1 MTRSH
6 AMNQPVP
13 DRRPR
18 RLFHTLTGVS
28 RRAPRA
34 LLLLLLALLALGPLN
49 VHGVG
54 VANAAGPVITA
65 TKTASFPDHGN
76 GKASAGDTITYAV
89 HITNSGDQDATGVHF
104 SDTLDPNT
112 TLVAGSLTNT
122 PLAVNDSYSAIGNVR
137 IAVPAAQGVLANDV
151 APSGGTFT
159 ASAGTASAHGGAVA
173 LNADGSFTYNPPAG
187 YDGADTFIYTASDGH
202 GHTDTATVTIAVS
215 GLIWFVD
222 NSRGANGDG
231 RLTSPFTC
239 LVGSGCVDHATHAGD
254 TIFVYSGSGAYAGG
268 LTLGASQAL
277 IGQGARASLATIT
290 GLTPPS
296 YSDALPATG
305 GAAPTIAA
313 SSGADLTLGTGNLL
327 RGVALS
333 SSGGTALAGNGFGTF
348 TAADDTVANSAGAAI
363 ALSNGT
369 LAASFSSVSANG
381 CSNTDGLALTNTTG
395 SFAVTGDGTNS
406 ANGSGGTIQH
416 CAGADGNTA
425 QGIGVSLSNA
435 SGVSLSAMHLHDFDN
450 FALYGSG
457 VSGFTLDHTLIDGV
471 NGTTGA
477 SPYQEASVSFAQ
489 LTGTDTFSNDT
500 ISGGRLDNVQIQNSS
515 GTLNSLTF
523 ANCTIQNNSTS
534 NDGNVGLQLLSTNS
548 AVMSASVSNCQFN
561 GNRTIALQGNAAD
574 SSTLNFAA
582 TGNTITGGTAGN
594 NQGNQGI
601 EDSTSLAAHGTF
613 DINGNTISGL
623 LNTGINVFTGN
634 TSSLSGLIRNNTV
647 TNAGAGSSGYGIR
660 VYQNSYSSI
669 RANVTGN
676 TVSNVGLDWGIL
688 ADANLNGTDTTP
700 PSGGQ
705 AVLQIAVTNNH
716 SSVLSG
722 ALDAI
727 RVQARAGAT
736 ACARVTGNTTNGGG
750 SSFYGLYLR
759 QAAGANLLHGV
770 FQLEGLTGGA
780 QSASAAQA
788 SAASQN
794 PNAATVGATATDSFT
809 GVAAGSCNIP
819 SSQFALN
826 TQGATQQVVGFHA
839 TYARAALSHSA
850 ALAQTA
856 QTAQTSASVAFPAAN
871 GTFTLPAGKSITLTY
886 QVTVN
891 NPATAGSVS
900 NQGNVA
906 GGNFST
912 VLTDDPST
920 AAPNDATVTR
930 IDQPSTT
937 TLSSAPNPSLQGQAV
952 LVTATV
958 SGAAGTP
965 SGSVQFKDNGVNLG
979 GPAPLVNGVASIN
992 ATTLSTGVHTITAA
1006 YMGDSVYDP
1015 STGTLAPNQTVNAPA
1030 TITNADHA
1038 SFTIGAA
1045 GSFTVQAT
1053 GFPTPSL
1060 SETGPLP
1067 SGVTF
1072 VDNGDGTATLGGTPA
1087 VGSAGVYH
1095 LTITAHNGVGADAT
1109 QTFTLM
1115 NGQAS
1120 AITSADHTTFTAGNA
1135 NSFTVQTTGAPAAQM
1150 SETGALPGGV
1160 TFVDNGNGTAT
1171 LSGTPA
1177 AGTGGSYA
1185 LTITAHNGIGADATQ
1200 SFTLVVNEAA
1210 AITSPANATFSVGT
1224 AGAFTVQTTGF
1235 PAPTLSETGALPG
1248 GVTFVDN
1255 GDGTATLSGTPAA
1268 GTGGSYALTIT
1279 AHNGGGA
1286 DAVQSFTLTVDQ
1298 GAAITSPH
1306 NASFTVGANNSFTV
1320 QSSGYPAPSL
1330 SETGA
1335 LPSGVTFVDNH
1346 DGTATLSGT
1355 PAVGS
1360 GGSYTLS
1367 ITAHNGIGAD
1377 ATQSFTL
1384 VVNEAAAITS
1394 ADHTTFSVGT
1404 AGAFTVQT
1412 TGYPTPSLSET
1423 GALPGGVTFVD
1434 NGDGTATLSGTPAA
1448 GSGGS
1453 YPLSIKAHN
1462 GSGADA
1468 TQSFTLVVDQP
1479 SVITSADHTTFIPGV
1494 AGAFTVKTTG
1504 FPAPSLSETGALPNG
1519 VTFMDNHDGTAT
1531 LGGTPDAGS
1540 GGTYHLSITA
1550 HNGIGADA
1558 TQSFTLQVGQPTA
1571 ITSAASSGTAFT
1583 AGAPG
1588 SFTVTST
1595 GIPTAQLSASGA
1607 LPGGVTFVDNHDG
1620 TATLSGTPASGTTGA
1635 YPLTITAHNGVG
1647 SDATQSFSLVV
1658 AKAASTIALSSATG
1672 TAVYGKQATFTA
1684 IVAPAAAN
1692 TLAPSGVV
1700 TFYDNGTP
1708 IGTGTLTKGAP
1719 DTATF
1724 TTAALSVGNHS
1735 ITASYGGDANF
1746 TPSGPSAAESFT
1758 VSYPPLYVLLSVT
1771 SSPAGPVTTGST
1783 VTAHLTL
1790 GNHTTATQTVTV
1802 KATLTYRGSRGNLSF
1817 TVPLTFKLKAGQT
1830 VNQSVSFPIS
1840 RYFPRGAYT
1849 LTLTAKDGGGDTATA
1864 TASLTVV

>member
-1 MTRSH
+1 MAPDSDGRRIQTQIQTRKHTMTRSH

-34 LLLLLLALLALGPLN
+34 LLLLLLALLALGPLS
-49 VHGVG
+49 VRGG
-54 VANAAGPVITA
+54 SVANAAVGPVVTA

-76 GKASAGDTITYAV
+76 GKALAGDTITYAV
-89 HITNSGDQDATGVHF
+89 RITNSGDQDATGVHF

-137 IAVPAAQGVLANDV
+137 ISVPAAQGVLANDV

-187 YDGADTFIYTASDGH
+187 YDGADTFTYTASDGH

-254 TIFVYSGSGAYAGG
+254 AIFVYSGSGAYAGG

-296 YSDALPATG
+296 YSDALPATSG
-305 GAAPTIAA
+305 TAPTMAA
-313 SSGADLTLGTGNLL
+313 SSGADLTLGQGDLL

-381 CSNTDGLALTNTTG
+381 CTNTDGLALTNTTG

-416 CAGADGNTA
+416 CTGTDGNTA

-457 VSGFTLDHTLIDGV
+457 VFGFTLDHTLIDGV

-500 ISGGRLDNVQIQNSS
+500 ISGGRLDNVQIENNS
-515 GTLNSLTF
+515 GTLTALTF
-523 ANCTIQNNSTS
+523 SNCTIQNNSTS
-534 NDGNVGLQLLSTNS
+534 TDGNVGLQILSTNS

-561 GNRTIALQGNAAD
+561 GNRTVALQGNATD
-574 SSTLNFAA
+574 SSTLNLAA
-582 TGNTITGGTAGN
+582 TNNTFTG
-594 NQGNQGI
+594 GNQGI
-601 EDSTSLAAHGTF
+601 EDDTSLSAHGTF
-613 DINGNTISGL
+613 DLNGNNVSGL
-623 LNTGINVFTGN
+623 
-634 TSSLSGLIRNNTV
+634 TSSGIIVFAGDNSVMSGLVRNNTV
-647 TNAGAGSSGYGIR
+647 DNGGASNPGNGIAVTQSS
-660 VYQNSYSSI
+660 NSNL

-676 TVSNVGLDWGIL
+676 TVTNVGQFYGIL
-688 ADANLNGTDTTP
+688 VDAATGGANTTA
-700 PSGGQ
+700 PSAGQ
-705 AVLQIAVTNNH
+705 ALAQVAVTNNT
-716 SSVLSG
+716 SNVLSS
-722 ALDAI
+722 AADAI
-727 RVQARAGAT
+727 RIEARRFST
-736 ACARVTGNTTNGGG
+736 VCARISGNT
-750 SSFYGLYLR
+750 SSTAGTGFFGIYAR
-759 QAAGANLLHGV
+759 QHQQTVGTAPNTVTATPT
-770 FQLEGLTGGA
+770 FKIEGPLSGP
-780 QSASAAQA
+780 QSAAAIQVELA
-788 SAASQN
+788 NQN
-794 PNAATVGATATDSFT
+794 PQVTNDGVGTEASTTFT
-809 GVAAGSCNIP
+809 GVAPGTCNIP

-839 TYARAALSHSA
+839 TYAHAALSRSA
-850 ALAQTA
+850 ALA

-891 NPATAGSVS
+891 TPATAGSVS

-920 AAPNDATVTR
+920 SAPNDATVTR
-930 IDQPSTT
+930 IDQPTTT
-937 TLSSAPNPSLQGQAV
+937 TLASAPNPSLQGQSV

-958 SGAAGTP
+958 SGAAGAP

-992 ATTLSTGVHTITAA
+992 TTTLSTGAHTITAA
-1006 YMGDSVYDP
+1006 YTGDSVYDP

-1030 TITNADHA
+1030 TITSAAQA
-1038 SFTIGAA
+1038 SFTIGTA

-1060 SETGPLP
+1060 SETGALP
-1067 SGVTF
+1067 NGVTF

-1087 VGSAGVYH
+1087 SGSAGVYS
-1095 LTITAHNGVGADAT
+1095 LTITAHNGIGTDAT

-1135 NSFTVQTTGAPAAQM
+1135 NSFTVQTTGAPA
-1150 SETGALPGGV
+1150 
-1160 TFVDNGNGTAT
+1160 
-1171 LSGTPA
+1171 
-1177 AGTGGSYA
+1177 
-1185 LTITAHNGIGADATQ
+1185 
-1200 SFTLVVNEAA
+1200 
-1210 AITSPANATFSVGT
+1210 
-1224 AGAFTVQTTGF
+1224 
-1235 PAPTLSETGALPG
+1235 
-1248 GVTFVDN
+1248 
-1255 GDGTATLSGTPAA
+1255 
-1268 GTGGSYALTIT
+1268 
-1279 AHNGGGA
+1279 
-1286 DAVQSFTLTVDQ
+1286 
-1298 GAAITSPH
+1298 
-1306 NASFTVGANNSFTV
+1306 
-1320 QSSGYPAPSL
+1320 PSL
-1330 SETGA
+1330 T
-1335 LPSGVTFVDNH
+1335 
-1346 DGTATLSGT
+1346 
-1355 PAVGS
+1355 
-1360 GGSYTLS
+1360 
-1367 ITAHNGIGAD
+1367 
-1377 ATQSFTL
+1377 
-1384 VVNEAAAITS
+1384 
-1394 ADHTTFSVGT
+1394 
-1404 AGAFTVQT
+1404 
-1412 TGYPTPSLSET
+1412 ET

-1448 GSGGS
+1448 GSGGT
-1453 YPLSIKAHN
+1453 YHLSIGAHN
-1462 GSGADA
+1462 GIGADA
-1468 TQSFTLVVDQP
+1468 TQSFTLVVNE
-1479 SVITSADHTTFIPGV
+1479 VAAITSADHTTFSVGT
-1494 AGAFTVKTTG
+1494 AGAFTVQTRG
-1504 FPAPSLSETGALPNG
+1504 FPAPTLSETGALPNG

-1571 ITSAASSGTAFT
+1571 ITSAASLHYS
-1583 AGAPG
+1583 
-1588 SFTVTST
+1588 
-1595 GIPTAQLSASGA
+1595 
-1607 LPGGVTFVDNHDG
+1607 
-1620 TATLSGTPASGTTGA
+1620 
-1635 YPLTITAHNGVG
+1635 
-1647 SDATQSFSLVV
+1647 
-1658 AKAASTIALSSATG
+1658 
-1672 TAVYGKQATFTA
+1672 
-1684 IVAPAAAN
+1684 
-1692 TLAPSGVV
+1692 
-1700 TFYDNGTP
+1700 
-1708 IGTGTLTKGAP
+1708 
-1719 DTATF
+1719 
-1724 TTAALSVGNHS
+1724 
-1735 ITASYGGDANF
+1735 
-1746 TPSGPSAAESFT
+1746 
-1758 VSYPPLYVLLSVT
+1758 
-1771 SSPAGPVTTGST
+1771 
-1783 VTAHLTL
+1783 
-1790 GNHTTATQTVTV
+1790 
-1802 KATLTYRGSRGNLSF
+1802 
-1817 TVPLTFKLKAGQT
+1817 
-1830 VNQSVSFPIS
+1830 
-1840 RYFPRGAYT
+1840 
-1849 LTLTAKDGGGDTATA
+1849 
-1864 TASLTVV
+1864 

>member
-1 MTRSH
+1 
-6 AMNQPVP
+6 
-13 DRRPR
+13 
-18 RLFHTLTGVS
+18 
-28 RRAPRA
+28 
-34 LLLLLLALLALGPLN
+34 
-49 VHGVG
+49 
-54 VANAAGPVITA
+54 
-65 TKTASFPDHGN
+65 
-76 GKASAGDTITYAV
+76 
-89 HITNSGDQDATGVHF
+89 
-104 SDTLDPNT
+104 
-112 TLVAGSLTNT
+112 
-122 PLAVNDSYSAIGNVR
+122 
-137 IAVPAAQGVLANDV
+137 
-151 APSGGTFT
+151 
-159 ASAGTASAHGGAVA
+159 VA

-187 YDGADTFIYTASDGH
+187 YDGADTFTYTASDGH

-500 ISGGRLDNVQIQNSS
+500 ISGGRLDNVQIENSS

-523 ANCTIQNNSTS
+523 SNCTIQNNSTS
-534 NDGNVGLQLLSTNS
+534 TDGNVGLQLLSTNS
-548 AVMSASVSNCQFN
+548 AVMNASVSNCQFN
-561 GNRTIALQGNAAD
+561 GNRTIALQGNATD
-574 SSTLNFAA
+574 SSTLNLAA
-582 TGNTITGGTAGN
+582 TGNTISGGTAGN

-601 EDSTSLAAHGTF
+601 EDDAALSARGTF

-623 LNTGINVFTGN
+623 MNLGINVFASG
-634 TSSLSGLIRNNTV
+634 TSSLSGLVRNNSV
-647 TNAGAGSSGYGIR
+647 TNAGAGVSGGGIN
-660 VYQNSYSSI
+660 VFQNSYSSI

-676 TVSNVGLDWGIL
+676 TVSNVGRDYGIL
-688 ADANLNGTDTTP
+688 AQAALNGTDTTP
-700 PSGGQ
+700 PTAGQ
-705 AVLQIAVTNNH
+705 AVLQVAVTNNH

-727 RVQARAGAT
+727 RVEARAGAT

-770 FQLEGLTGGA
+770 FQLEGLAGGA

-794 PNAATVGATATDSFT
+794 PNAATVGAIATDSFT

-826 TQGATQQVVGFHA
+826 TQGATQQVAGFHA

-856 QTAQTSASVAFPAAN
+856 QTSASIAFPAAN

-891 NPATAGSVS
+891 TPATAGSVS
-900 NQGNVA
+900 NQGSVA
-906 GGNFST
+906 GDNFST

-920 AAPNDATVTR
+920 STPNDATVTR
-930 IDQPSTT
+930 IDQPTTT
-937 TLSSAPNPSLQGQAV
+937 TLASAPNPSLQGQSVHVA
-952 LVTATV
+952 ATV

-979 GPAPLVNGVASIN
+979 GPVALVNGVASIN
-992 ATTLSTGVHTITAA
+992 TTTLSTGAHTITAA

-1030 TITNADHA
+1030 TITSDDHA

-1120 AITSADHTTFTAGNA
+1120 AITSADHTTFTAGSA
-1135 NSFTVQTTGAPAAQM
+1135 NSFTVQTTGAPAAQL

-1160 TFVDNGNGTAT
+1160 TFVDNHDGTAT

-1177 AGTGGSYA
+1177 AGSGGTYHLS
-1185 LTITAHNGIGADATQ
+1185 ISAHNGIGADATQ

-1268 GTGGSYALTIT
+1268 GTGGSYPLSIKAHNGSGADAVQSFTLTINEASAITSADHATFTTGTAGSFTVTSTGNPAASLTESGNLPGGVTFVDNHDGTATLSGTPAAGSGGTYHLSIT

-1330 SETGA
+1330 TESGN

-1355 PAVGS
+1355 PAAGS
-1360 GGSYTLS
+1360 GGTYHLT

-1724 TTAALSVGNHS
+1724 TTATLSVGGHS

-1802 KATLTYRGSRGNLSF
+1802 KATLTYVGSHGALSL
-1817 TVPLTFKLKAGQT
+1817 TVPQTFKLKAGQT

-1840 RYFPRGAYT
+1840 KNFPRGAYT
-1849 LTLTAKDGGGDTATA
+1849 LTVTAKDGSGDTATA